1 MKFLKTNGSARCCQC
16 CEMRTETGAERAV
29 WGMQGQ
35 HGPVEAHEN
44 GSLLPPEGV
53 KHWQADFVLA
63 EEDFPTLPS
72 AHSQAGTPIKGVPKP
87 AAGWVAPEAKGV
99 QSTS

>member
-1 MKFLKTNGSARCCQC
+1 
-16 CEMRTETGAERAV
+16 
-29 WGMQGQ
+29 MQGQ

-44 GSLLPPEGV
+44 GSSLPPEGG
-53 KHWQADFVLA
+53 KHWQSDFVLA

-72 AHSQAGTPIKGVPKP
+72 VHSQVGTPIKGVPKP